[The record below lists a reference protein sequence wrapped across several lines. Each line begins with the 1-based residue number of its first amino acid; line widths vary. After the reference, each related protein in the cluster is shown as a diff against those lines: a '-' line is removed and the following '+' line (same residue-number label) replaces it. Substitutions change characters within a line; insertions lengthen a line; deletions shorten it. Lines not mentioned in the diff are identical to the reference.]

1 VSSSRKESRKVR
13 FGMAGPVCAGCGKTL
28 PSPGGRGRPAA
39 YHGPACRQRA
49 RRARLTAEPA
59 RADLLGLLDRAG
71 RAVAAARRAA
81 TSGADPRA
89 ALAALAEL
97 AAVAELANA
106 GHARKVA
113 TASRGEVERPSARPT
128 EPTVTESVTNSA
140 VPEARPVTREDVI
153 DVDTVRIERGNDF
166 EILGT
171 YRVLAGDSILLGYLG
186 RDRRR
191 RWEVRTA
198 ATSLTVPGG
207 PWRTRQDAL
216 VGLLLNGGIHTSEKR
231 KSLN

>member
-1 VSSSRKESRKVR
+1 
-13 FGMAGPVCAGCGKTL
+13 MAGPVCAGCGETL
-28 PSPGGRGRPAA
+28 PNPGRRGRPAA

-71 RAVAAARRAA
+71 RAVAAARRVA
-81 TSGADPRA
+81 TSGADPR
-89 ALAALAEL
+89 AALAEL

-106 GHARKVA
+106 GHATEVA
-113 TASRGEVERPSARPT
+113 TASRGEVERPSARLT

-140 VPEARPVTREDVI
+140 VPEARPVTREDLI
-153 DVDTVRIERGNDF
+153 DVDTVRVERGNDF
-166 EILGT
+166 ENLGT
-171 YRVLAGDSILLGYLG
+171 YRVLASDSILLGYLG

-191 RWEVRTA
+191 HWEARTA
-198 ATSLTVPGG
+198 ATSLAVPGG

-216 VGLLLNGGIHTSEKR
+216 VGLLLNGGIRTAEIR
-231 KSLN
+231 KAQN